1 MSTPRASRSNEV
13 PKVLGGIEEEYE
25 ILSELGRG
33 GTAVVYLARDRALD
47 REVAVKVI
55 RSTYVEDEEAVAR
68 LVREART
75 VGQLQHPNIVMLYGT
90 RRLDDNSLA
99 LIMQYVPGRPLKS
112 VIRNEGPLPFKM
124 VTAVLDDIGSALL
137 YAHRQKIVHRD
148 IKPENIYLDEAVE
161 VARLADFG
169 IARHWDKDAGIT
181 LPGMAIGTPTYMS
194 PEQIDGAHLDGRS
207 DIYSLGIVGYE
218 MLTGQQPWA
227 GENLYSIIYKQKRE
241 QLPPLD
247 QVRPGLPEALQEA
260 VEGALHKLPDDRW
273 QTAEH
278 FLACL
283 RGKTVEDV
291 RSRHGVDRPSEGGPD
306 IPLPILEPDGEEP
319 EETQAGPLVDDDAL
333 TIKYVRP
340 QDHQLEEA
348 VTGQSA
354 SKEGSAGSRFELEP
368 EDPDVPDP
376 GRWGEPVDEER
387 APQGRVM
394 ALALLAFVSAGLGF
408 VAFNSMGG
416 EGDLADAGAGNGAA
430 VSPTQGG
437 SPESQLPTGGV
448 NPGGDDPDPGSQPES
463 GLPERLVP
471 LVGTLTGA
479 PGEATAQPV
488 RVQVL
493 DADGQPASIAVV
505 EFRVESGG
513 GAVSP
518 QIVDVDSEGIAEA
531 TWVLGSGAQPDR
543 VVARVPGRSE
553 VDAVTFVAESS
564 GSAVAGGGTT
574 GGSLPGSGTADNAP
588 AALNVVAGSFQQG
601 TPGEPLP
608 DPVRIQVLARDGA
621 PAVGATV
628 VFTPDPGHGSAS
640 VEAVAVDD
648 DGFAETLWTLG
659 QTGGSQRLRIQVA
672 GENVFGVAE
681 ATAAAAATPRL
692 TARASVVSGATH
704 ACAVSSSGALSCW
717 GGNTYGQL
725 GNGGRTRQ
733 SRPIGVAGGLT
744 FARVSAGFTAT
755 CGITTA
761 GELYCWGRNEV
772 GELGDGTTL
781 ARATP
786 NPVAGGRSF
795 VDVDVGFAHA
805 CARTA
810 SGQTFCW
817 GRNDSGQLGDGGSGD
832 QARPSPVGGAILF
845 RSISAGWNHTCGTT
859 ASQTYCWG
867 ANDRG
872 QLGTGSGANAAL
884 PALVAVDFGL
894 SQISAGGSHTCGVS
908 AGGGAYCWGN
918 NQYGQLGD
926 GTTQSRE
933 TPVPVDSEAGF
944 TMVAA
949 GPVHTCAL
957 TPSGAAYCWG
967 RNSSGQLG
975 DGTNLDRAAPTPVD
989 GTLTFTTLS
998 VEGNHT
1004 CGRGSDGSI
1013 YCWGSN
1019 SDGQLGNGSLT
1030 NQNRPTAIARGG

>member
-1 MSTPRASRSNEV
+1 MSTHRAPRSSEV
-13 PKVLGGIEEEYE
+13 PKVLGGLEDEYE

-112 VIRNEGPLPFKM
+112 VIRNDGPLPFKM
-124 VTAVLDDIGSALL
+124 VAAVLDDIGSALL

-247 QVRPGLPEALQEA
+247 EVRPGLPAALQQA
-260 VEGALHKLPDDRW
+260 VEGALHKIPDDRW
-273 QTAEH
+273 QTAEQ

-283 RGKTVEDV
+283 RSQTVEDV
-291 RSRHGVDRPSEGGPD
+291 RSRHGVERPSEADPGSRAPA
-306 IPLPILEPDGEEP
+306 PVEPAGDEP
-319 EETQAGPLVDDDAL
+319 EPVPAGPLVDDDAL

-340 QDHQLEEA
+340 QENELEHA
-348 VTGQSA
+348 VTGQPDPA
-354 SKEGSAGSRFELEP
+354 DGQDQGPRRRFELED
-368 EDPDVPDP
+368 EDQEAPAPAP
-376 GRWGEPVDEER
+376 WGETPEER
-387 APQGRVM
+387 PAARGRVM

-408 VAFNSMGG
+408 VAFNAMGEDG
-416 EGDLADAGAGNGAA
+416 GLVDPVPGNGAA
-430 VSPTQGG
+430 VTPTQGG
-437 SPESQLPTGGV
+437 PSGSETPAGGLPAGGTA
-448 NPGGDDPDPGSQPES
+448 PDPASRPES
-463 GLPERLVP
+463 GLPDRLVP

-479 PGEATAQPV
+479 PGQATAQPV

-493 DADGQPASIAVV
+493 DADGMPATVAVV

-518 QIVDVDSEGIAEA
+518 QIADVDSEGIAEA
-531 TWVLGSGAQPDR
+531 TWVLGNGVQPDR
-543 VVARVPGRSE
+543 VTARVPGRSG
-553 VDAVTFVAESS
+553 VDAVTFVAET
-564 GSAVAGGGTT
+564 GGTAVVDAGSP
-574 GGSLPGSGTADNAP
+574 GGSLPAAGGGNGGNVP
-588 AALNVVAGSFQQG
+588 AALNVVAGAAQQG

-608 DPVRIQVLARDGA
+608 QPVRIQVLNQDGA
-621 PAVGATV
+621 PATGVTV
-628 VFTPDPGHGSAS
+628 LFTPDEGHGNAS
-640 VEAVAVDD
+640 MEATTVDD
-648 DGFAETLWTLG
+648 QGFAETSWTLG
-659 QTGGSQRLRIQVA
+659 PTSGSQRLRIQVA
-672 GENVFGVAE
+672 GQSVFTVAE
-681 ATAAAAATPRL
+681 ATAAAAASPRL
-692 TARASVVSGATH
+692 SARATVVSGATH
-704 ACAVSSSGALSCW
+704 ACAVTSTGVLSCW

-725 GNGGRTRQ
+725 GDGGRTRQ
-733 SRPIGVAGGLT
+733 SRPTGVAGGLT

-761 GELYCWGRNEV
+761 GDLYCWGRNEV

-786 NPVAGGRSF
+786 NRVAGGRTF

-810 SGQTFCW
+810 AGQAYCW
-817 GRNDSGQLGDGGSGD
+817 GKNDSGQLGDGGSGD
-832 QARPSPVGGAILF
+832 QTRPSPVGGGILF
-845 RSISAGWNHTCGTT
+845 RSITAGWNHTCGTSG
-859 ASQTYCWG
+859 SQTFCWG

-872 QLGTGSGANAAL
+872 QLGDGSGANAAL
-884 PALVAVDFGL
+884 PALVAVEFGL
-894 SQISAGGSHTCGVS
+894 SQVTAGGSHTCGVS

-926 GTTQSRE
+926 GTTQDRD

-944 TMVAA
+944 TAVEA

-967 RNSSGQLG
+967 RN
-975 DGTNLDRAAPTPVD
+975 N
-989 GTLTFTTLS
+989 
-998 VEGNHT
+998 
-1004 CGRGSDGSI
+1004 
-1013 YCWGSN
+1013 WG
-1019 SDGQLGNGSLT
+1019 
-1030 NQNRPTAIARGG
+1030 